1 MIQVESVVQLHG
13 HLQSELERLKA
24 QTVSKLSDSIM
35 DGRGTR
41 DMQGR
46 AVDAAFAVAYFLGFP
61 FLVLGREA
69 HVSFFPKGLATRIG
83 DDPTEYC

>member
-1 MIQVESVVQLHG
+1 MVPPIHYVW
-13 HLQSELERLKA
+13 RR
-24 QTVSKLSDSIM
+24 KLLLGL

-69 HVSFFPKGLATRIG
+69 HVSFFPKGFNADAHEGRSQLNIARLVSRSVASLTW
-83 DDPTEYC
+83 TY